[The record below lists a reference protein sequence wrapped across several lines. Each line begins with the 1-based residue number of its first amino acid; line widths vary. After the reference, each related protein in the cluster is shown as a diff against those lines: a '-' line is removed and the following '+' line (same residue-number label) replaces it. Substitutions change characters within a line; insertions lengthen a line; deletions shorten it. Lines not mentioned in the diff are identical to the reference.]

1 MVCVSEHQRPL
12 HNAQNGIPCCDCKIY
27 ETWDRGFSSAPYPD
41 FLSSQAVHVMSKK
54 QSVSSSVVVCDDAV
68 SGSESDKDIA
78 DELRVSM
85 EGMNAQILS
94 SSTFSI

>member
-1 MVCVSEHQRPL
+1 
-12 HNAQNGIPCCDCKIY
+12 
-27 ETWDRGFSSAPYPD
+27 
-41 FLSSQAVHVMSKK
+41 MSRK

-85 EGMNAQILS
+85 EGLSALILS
-94 SSTFSI
+94 SV